1 MVGKCYFRAIIV
13 DFGSL
18 RLGTPV
24 IVIIDGCAMLYRS
37 KIDPS
42 DE

>member
-1 MVGKCYFRAIIV
+1 MVGKCYFRAIMV
-13 DFGSL
+13 KFGSL

-24 IVIIDGCAMLYRS
+24 VVIIDGCAMLYRS
-37 KIDPS
+37 KNGPS